1 MTAVWGCKLL
11 GGVLLILTG
20 TGVGWGQW
28 GRCRQKLEEIR
39 RFSALLV
46 YLLDSVRYRALP
58 AAAVLRMAAQNRA
71 FAAMGLEQC
80 RGFSSIPVP
89 RALSSLAPD
98 LQAGLYALER
108 DPKDSACRTLEY
120 LLARCRAAERRA
132 QEEADR
138 ARVLFPRLGAA
149 LGLVSAILL
158 L

>member
-1 MTAVWGCKLL
+1 MGRIMDT
-11 GGVLLILTG
+11 ILH
-20 TGVGWGQW
+20 
-28 GRCRQKLEEIR
+28 RRSIR
-39 RFSALLV
+39 RFA
-46 YLLDSVRYRALP
+46 P
-58 AAAVLRMAAQNRA
+58 
-71 FAAMGLEQC
+71 EQVDE
-80 RGFSSIPVP
+80 RTLQQI
-89 RALSSLAPD
+89 

-120 LLARCRAAERRA
+120 MLARCRAAERRA